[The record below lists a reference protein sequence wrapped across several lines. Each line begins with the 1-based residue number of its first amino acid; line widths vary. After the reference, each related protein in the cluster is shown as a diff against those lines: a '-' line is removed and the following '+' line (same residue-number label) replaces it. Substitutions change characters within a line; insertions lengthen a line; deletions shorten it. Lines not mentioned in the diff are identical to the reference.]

1 MDQIE
6 SEAPRTYNVKSQ
18 YRSGLR
24 ARMREYATGRAKPWT
39 GLTTVSDADPA
50 AQAFAEGYADADDD
64 SDEPRPDDPA
74 ALQAMAREVFAEL
87 ARIGAD
93 VSAWPDYGR
102 GQLCLD
108 DGLTSERHDPE
119 TLLATLRGLPAEAG
133 SAAMW
138 EATKPIAVYCLA
150 WDAFAVVTEQSV
162 APAIC
167 VF

>member
-6 SEAPRTYNVKSQ
+6 NEAPRTYNVKSQ

-24 ARMREYATGRAKPWT
+24 ARMREYAAGRAKPLT

-50 AQAFAEGYADADDD
+50 AQAFADGYADAADD

-74 ALQAMAREVFAEL
+74 ALQAMARAVFAEIE
-87 ARIGAD
+87 RIGAD
-93 VSAWPDYGR
+93 VSAWPDYER

-119 TLLATLRGLPAEAG
+119 TLLATLRGLPAGAG
-133 SAAMW
+133 AVAMW
-138 EATKPIAVYCLA
+138 EATAAIAVHCLTWNA
-150 WDAFAVVTEQSV
+150 CVVVTDQS
-162 APAIC
+162 AGPAYSL
-167 VF
+167 